1 MDSQGSVERKSYILA
16 LVSFHIFHYGYKMLQ
31 AARSQAFAAHSD
43 QCGGGIPSLGEAAKH
58 EKTWALKPS
67 KRFHMVPQFTL
78 LTRSSFYS

>member
-43 QCGGGIPSLGEAAKH
+43 QCGGGIPSLGEAAKRLSM
-58 EKTWALKPS
+58 KKLGPSSPAKGSTW
-67 KRFHMVPQFTL
+67 FHNSL
-78 LTRSSFYS
+78 C